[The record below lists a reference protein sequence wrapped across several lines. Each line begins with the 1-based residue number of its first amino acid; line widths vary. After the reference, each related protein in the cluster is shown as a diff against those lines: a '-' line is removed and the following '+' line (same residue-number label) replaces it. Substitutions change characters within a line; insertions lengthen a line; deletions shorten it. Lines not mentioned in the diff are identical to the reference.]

1 MRRQV
6 PPEPT
11 WARYSLIAPFCLM
24 PSPSESRLHF
34 SDSDQ
39 ALKELG
45 AVAQGVSV
53 GVGAVASLY
62 ILLPLPMEE
71 VITNALHWALL

>member
-1 MRRQV
+1 MRS
-6 PPEPT
+6 PPE
-11 WARYSLIAPFCLM
+11 
-24 PSPSESRLHF
+24 SRFHF
-34 SDSDQ
+34 SFGDQ

-45 AVAQGVSV
+45 AAAQGVSV

-71 VITNALHWALL
+71 VVTNALHWVLL